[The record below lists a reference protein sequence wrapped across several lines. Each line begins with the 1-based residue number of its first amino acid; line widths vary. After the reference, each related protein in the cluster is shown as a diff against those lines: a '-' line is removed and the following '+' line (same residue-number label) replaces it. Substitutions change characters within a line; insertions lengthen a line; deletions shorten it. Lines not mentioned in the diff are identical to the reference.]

1 MRGHHGYEAA
11 GFGNSNAAGPGLV
24 EGSEVGK
31 QGAWHQNFGGPS
43 HVSRLPRPRAALCPP
58 RPPPPTKQHSSG
70 NVVLWPPGP
79 LPTLPP
85 ANPTHRCYPHTPT
98 FHAPLM
104 LPTHPMPRSLAVWHA
119 HASACLCTAQS
130 LTKPH
135 PNLADSCGAVCA
147 AARRSW
153 SLLPVISF
161 SVPLVFPTAQE
172 LACVSFR
179 SVVAP
184 PRHVACITSG
194 HGGGL

>member
-1 MRGHHGYEAA
+1 MRSSTAVAPLTRSGRCSSRPLATLTTCERDVEATA
-11 GFGNSNAAGPGLV
+11 HRVIL
-24 EGSEVGK
+24 
-31 QGAWHQNFGGPS
+31 
-43 HVSRLPRPRAALCPP
+43 SRVVLCPP

-85 ANPTHRCYPHTPT
+85 ANPTHRCYPHVILTPRCFT
-98 FHAPLM
+98 PHSCFRRTPCHARWPFGTL
-104 LPTHPMPRSLAVWHA
+104 T
-119 HASACLCTAQS
+119 SACLCTAQS
-130 LTKPH
+130 LTEPH

-194 HGGGL
+194 HGGGYDDR

>member
-1 MRGHHGYEAA
+1 MGDAHRGPSRLSLHASVMLKQLPTALSY
-11 GFGNSNAAGPGLV
+11 PGLFSV
-24 EGSEVGK
+24 
-31 QGAWHQNFGGPS
+31 
-43 HVSRLPRPRAALCPP
+43 LPDRPLLPNNTP
-58 RPPPPTKQHSSG
+58 RETLSCG
-70 NVVLWPPGP
+70 PPGP

-85 ANPTHRCYPHTPT
+85 ANPTHRGYPHTPT

-104 LPTHPMPRSLAVWHA
+104 LPTHPMPRSLAVRHT
-119 HASACLCTAQS
+119 HASAALCTAQS
-130 LTKPH
+130 LTEPH

-179 SVVAP
+179 PVVAP
-184 PRHVACITSG
+184 TLHALRRDTG
-194 HGGGL
+194 EGYDDR

>member
-1 MRGHHGYEAA
+1 MRSSTAVAPLTRSGRCSSRPLATLTTCEHDVEATAHGVI
-11 GFGNSNAAGPGLV
+11 L
-24 EGSEVGK
+24 
-31 QGAWHQNFGGPS
+31 
-43 HVSRLPRPRAALCPP
+43 SRVVLCPP

-104 LPTHPMPRSLAVWHA
+104 LPTHPMPHA
-119 HASACLCTAQS
+119 RCPFGT
-130 LTKPH
+130 LTHRLPCARPSPEPH

-184 PRHVACITSG
+184 TLHALRRDTG
-194 HGGGL
+194 EGYDDR

>member
-1 MRGHHGYEAA
+1 MRSSTAIAPLTRSGRCSSRPLATLTTCERDVEATAHGVI
-11 GFGNSNAAGPGLV
+11 L
-24 EGSEVGK
+24 
-31 QGAWHQNFGGPS
+31 
-43 HVSRLPRPRAALCPP
+43 SRVVLCPP

-104 LPTHPMPRSLAVWHA
+104 LPTHPMPRSLAVRHT

-130 LTKPH
+130 LTQPH

-194 HGGGL
+194 HGGGYDDR

>member
-1 MRGHHGYEAA
+1 MLIAAPRDSHYMRARCR
-11 GFGNSNAAGPGLV
+11 SN
-24 EGSEVGK
+24 
-31 QGAWHQNFGGPS
+31 
-43 HVSRLPRPRAALCPP
+43 CPP
-58 RPPPPTKQHSSG
+58 RYPIPGCSLSSPTAPSYQTTLLGKRF
-70 NVVLWPPGP
+70 LWPPSP

-184 PRHVACITSG
+184 TLHALRRDTG
-194 HGGGL
+194 EGYDDR